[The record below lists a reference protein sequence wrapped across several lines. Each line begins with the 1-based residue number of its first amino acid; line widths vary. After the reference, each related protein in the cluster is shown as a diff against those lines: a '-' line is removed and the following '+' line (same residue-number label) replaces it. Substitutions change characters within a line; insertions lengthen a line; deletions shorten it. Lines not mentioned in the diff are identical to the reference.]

1 MLLISCPWCG
11 PRDEAEFHYGG
22 QAHVPY
28 PEDSAALTD
37 EEWARYLF
45 FRDNPKG
52 PFAERWSHAAGCR
65 KWFNAVRDTS
75 TNEVLA
81 VYRPGEERPATTKP
95 GPTVPVSARPATTK
109 PGPAVSARPAASGP
123 ASGPGPAV
131 PARPAFEDEAP
142 SGPNGGPRAEP
153 PARQASQP
161 HRLATGGRIDRD
173 NPLTFTFDGT
183 EYQGYRGDT
192 LASALLANGVIAT
205 ATSIRLGRPRG
216 IFSAG
221 VEEPNAVIQIEEP
234 FPEPMLPATTV
245 ELHDGLVA
253 TSLPGQG
260 RLATEPDPARYD
272 AVHAHCDLLVV
283 GAGPA
288 GLAAAAAARSGARVI
303 LADDQPEP
311 GGSLLGTGDH
321 LDWVEATRARLEAAP
336 EVRVLPRTTVFGHY
350 DDNHLIAVERRTN
363 HLGAEAPEQVSRERV
378 WRIRARRVVLATG
391 AHERSLA
398 FGDNDRPGVMLA
410 ASARTYLHRYAVLA
424 GRQAVVFTTNDSA
437 YAAALDLAAAGVDV
451 VAIVDTRSEPGEWA
465 ERARSAGLV
474 VLAGHAVTDTRG
486 GARLTAV
493 TVAPYGESAV
503 QRTAPEQQA
512 ASEQQAAQG
521 EQFASEQREFAVDL
535 LLVSGGWNPVAH
547 LFSQA
552 GGKLRHDD
560 VLGTFV
566 PDGCRQAV
574 EVVGSA
580 NGVFDLAT
588 ALAQGAA
595 AGARAVEAEGH
606 PSGAPSLP
614 AVAAAPH
621 TPPMRVFAV
630 PTSSGAPRF
639 VDLQRDVTVDDLA
652 RATGAGLRSV
662 EHTKR
667 YTTAGTANDQG
678 KTGGALASGIVAE
691 LLGVDISALGLP
703 TFRPPYVPVS
713 FAALAGRDRGALSDP
728 IRTTAVH
735 AWHAA
740 HGALFENVGQWK
752 RPWFYPRA
760 GEDMQAA
767 VLREC
772 AAAREGVA
780 FMDASTLGKID
791 VQGPDAAVF
800 LDRLYT
806 NMMSTLKVGM
816 IRYGVMCRL
825 DGMIFDDGT
834 VIRLDRD
841 RFLVTTTTGNAAAV
855 LDWMEEWLQTEWP
868 ELRVHCTSV
877 TEQWAT
883 VALVGPRSR
892 EVLGSLAPRLTVAND
907 DFPFM
912 AWRDTTV
919 AGIDARVCR
928 ISFSGELAYEINVS
942 PWEALALWE
951 ALYEAGAPYGITPY
965 GTETMHVLRAEKGYP
980 IIGQDS
986 DGTVTPQDLGMG
998 WAVSKKKP
1006 DFIGKRSYARA
1017 DTVRGDRKHLV
1028 GLLPE
1033 DPGTF
1038 LPEGTHLVADSV
1050 LPAPPVPMLGHV
1062 TSSYRSAALGRTFAL
1077 ALVKGGRD
1085 RIGER
1090 LYAPVGDRLV
1100 PVTVASPVLY
1110 DPEGARRDG

>member
-1 MLLISCPWCG
+1 MLLIPCPWCG

-28 PEDSAALTD
+28 PQDPSSLTD

-45 FRDNPKG
+45 FRDNPRG

-65 KWFNAVRDTS
+65 RWFNAVRDTS
-75 TNEVLA
+75 TNEILT
-81 VYRPGEERPATTKP
+81 VYRAGEERPE
-95 GPTVPVSARPATTK
+95 TVNSRAGSVESPPATFQ
-109 PGPAVSARPAASGP
+109 PSPAQ
-123 ASGPGPAV
+123 
-131 PARPAFEDEAP
+131 PARPALEDEAVQAEAGSGAAAPVGVQGAQPPRGSGGVAP
-142 SGPNGGPRAEP
+142 SGVEGAEP
-153 PARQASQP
+153 LQDGTGRGGGGEETQP
-161 HRLATGGRIDRD
+161 FRHRTRGRIHRD
-173 NPLTFTFDGT
+173 TPITFTFDGT
-183 EYQGYRGDT
+183 EYQGYKGDT
-192 LASALLANGVIAT
+192 LASALLANGVIQT
-205 ATSIRLGRPRG
+205 GTSIKLGRPRG

-221 VEEPNAVIQIEEP
+221 VEEPNAVVQIEAP

-245 ELHDGLVA
+245 ELYDGLVA
-253 TSLPGQG
+253 TGLPGQG
-260 RLATEPDPARYD
+260 RLATAPDPARYD
-272 AVHAHCDLLVV
+272 AVHTHCDLLVV

-288 GLAAAAAARSGARVI
+288 GLAAAAAAARSGARVI

-311 GGSLLGTGDH
+311 GGSLLGTGEH
-321 LDWVEATRARLEAAP
+321 LDWVTETTTRLDAAP
-336 EVRVLPRTTVFGHY
+336 DVHVLRRTTVFGYY
-350 DDNHLIAVERRTN
+350 DDNHLLAVERRTN
-363 HLGAEAPEQVSRERV
+363 HLGAEAPEHVSRERV
-378 WRIRARRVVLATG
+378 HRIRARRVVLATG

-398 FGDNDRPGVMLA
+398 FADNDRPGVMLA
-410 ASARTYLHRYAVLA
+410 ASARAYVNQYGTLP
-424 GRQAVVFTTNDSA
+424 GRHAVVFTTNDSA
-437 YAAALDLAAAGVDV
+437 YPAALDLTAAGVPV
-451 VAIVDTRSEPGEWA
+451 EAVVDTRTEPGEWVT
-465 ERARSAGLV
+465 RAREAGIE
-474 VLAGHAVTDTRG
+474 VLTGHAVTATEG
-486 GARLTAV
+486 AARLTSV
-493 TVAPYGESAV
+493 TVAPYG
-503 QRTAPEQQA
+503 QTTGR
-512 ASEQQAAQG
+512 
-521 EQFASEQREFAVDL
+521 REFAADL

-552 GGKLRHDD
+552 GGKLRHDEE
-560 VLGTFV
+560 LGTFV
-566 PDGCRQAV
+566 PDTCRQAV
-574 EVVGSA
+574 EVAGAAS
-580 NGVFDLAT
+580 GVFDLARV
-588 ALAQGAA
+588 LAQGAA
-595 AGARAVEAEGH
+595 AGARAIGAEGYT
-606 PSGAPSLP
+606 PEEVPLP
-614 AVAAAPH
+614 RVATMPQ
-621 TPPMRVFAV
+621 TPPMQVFTV
-630 PTSSGAPRF
+630 PGREGAPRF

-678 KTGGALASGIVAE
+678 KTSGVLASGVVAE
-691 LLGVDISALGLP
+691 LLGVDVSALGTT
-703 TFRPPYVPVS
+703 TFRPPYTPVS
-713 FAALAGRDRGALSDP
+713 FAALAGRDRGALLDP
-728 IRTTAVH
+728 IRTTALH

-752 RPWFYPRA
+752 RPWYYPQD
-760 GEDMQAA
+760 GEDMETA

-791 VQGPDAAVF
+791 VQGPDAGVF
-800 LDRLYT
+800 LDLLYT

-816 IRYGVMCRL
+816 IRYGVMCRP
-825 DGMIFDDGT
+825 DGMVFDDGT
-834 VIRLDRD
+834 VIRLAQDRY
-841 RFLVTTTTGNAAAV
+841 LVTTTTGNAAAV

-892 EVLGSLAPRLTVAND
+892 EVLGSLAPRLAVAAE

-912 AWRDTTV
+912 AWRETTV
-919 AGIDARVCR
+919 AGIEARVCR

-942 PWEALALWE
+942 PWEALGLWE

-980 IIGQDS
+980 IVGQDT
-986 DGTVTPQDLGMG
+986 DGTVTPQDLGMS
-998 WAVSKKKP
+998 WAVSKKKK
-1006 DFIGKRSYARA
+1006 DFIGKRSFARA
-1017 DTVRGDRKHLV
+1017 DTARPDRKHLV

-1038 LPEGTHLVADSV
+1038 LPEGTHLVAGSV

-1077 ALVKGGRD
+1077 ALIKGGRD

>member
-1 MLLISCPWCG
+1 MLLITCPWCG

-28 PEDSAALTD
+28 PEDPAALTD

-65 KWFNAVRDTS
+65 KWFNAVRNTA
-75 TNEVLA
+75 TNEILA
-81 VYRPGEERPATTKP
+81 VYRVGETPPETLEPRPEQPACL
-95 GPTVPVSARPATTK
+95 GVPPL
-109 PGPAVSARPAASGP
+109 GE
-123 ASGPGPAV
+123 
-131 PARPAFEDEAP
+131 FEDEAR
-142 SGPNGGPRAEP
+142 SGPTGVQGVEPPGGVEGAEP
-153 PARQASQP
+153 LEDGTGSGGGGDRPFRTP
-161 HRLATGGRIDRD
+161 TGGRIDRGT
-173 NPLTFTFDGT
+173 PLTFTFDGT

-192 LASALLANGVIAT
+192 LASALLANGVIQA
-205 ATSIRLGRPRG
+205 ATSIKLGRPRG

-221 VEEPNAVIQIEEP
+221 VEEPNAVVQIEAP

-245 ELHDGLVA
+245 ELYDGLVA
-253 TSLPGQG
+253 SSLPGQG

-288 GLAAAAAARSGARVI
+288 GLAAAAAAASTGARVI
-303 LADDQPEP
+303 LADDQPEL
-311 GGSLLGTGDH
+311 GGSLLGTGRH

-336 EVRVLPRTTVFGHY
+336 EVRVLRRTTVFGHY
-350 DDNHLIAVERRTN
+350 DDNHLLAVERRTN
-363 HLGAEAPEQVSRERV
+363 HLGAEAPANVSRERV
-378 WRIRARRVVLATG
+378 WRIRARHVVLATG

-410 ASARTYLHRYAVLA
+410 ASARTYLHRYAVLP
-424 GRQAVVFTTNDSA
+424 GRHAAVFTTNDSA
-437 YAAALDLAAAGVDV
+437 YAAALDLKAAGVDIA
-451 VAIVDTRSEPGEWA
+451 AIVDTRPEPREWA
-465 ERARSAGLV
+465 ERARSAGIE
-474 VLAGHAVTDTRG
+474 VLAGYAVTGTEG

-493 TVAPYGESAV
+493 TVAPYGECA
-503 QRTAPEQQA
+503 
-512 ASEQQAAQG
+512 G
-521 EQFASEQREFAVDL
+521 QREFAVDL

-552 GGKLRHDD
+552 GGRLRHDD
-560 VLGTFV
+560 ALGAFV
-566 PDGCRQAV
+566 PDTGRQAV

-580 NGVFDLAT
+580 NGAFDLAT
-588 ALAQGAA
+588 VLAQGAA
-595 AGARAVEAEGH
+595 AGARAVEAEGYTAE
-606 PSGAPSLP
+606 APALP
-614 AVAAAPH
+614 AVAAQPY
-621 TPPMRVFAV
+621 TPPMQVFTI
-630 PTSSGAPRF
+630 PTGTGAPRF

-667 YTTAGTANDQG
+667 YTTAGTGGDQG
-678 KTGGALASGIVAE
+678 RTAGVLASGVVAE

-703 TFRPPYVPVS
+703 TFRPPYTPVS

-728 IRTTAVH
+728 VRTTALH
-735 AWHAA
+735 TWHVA

-752 RPWFYPRA
+752 RPWYYPQD
-760 GEDMQAA
+760 GEDMETA

-772 AAAREGVA
+772 RAAREGVA

-791 VQGPDAAVF
+791 VQGPDAALF

-816 IRYGVMCRL
+816 IRYGVMCGL
-825 DGMIFDDGT
+825 DGMVFDDGT
-834 VIRLDRD
+834 VIRLAQD

-883 VALVGPRSR
+883 VALVGPKSR
-892 EVLGSLAPRLTVAND
+892 EVLGSLAPRLAVGTD

-912 AWRDTTV
+912 AWRETTV
-919 AGIDARVCR
+919 SGIQARVCR

-980 IIGQDS
+980 IVGQDT

-1017 DTVRGDRKHLV
+1017 DTVRPDRKHLV
-1028 GLLPE
+1028 GLLTE
-1033 DPGTF
+1033 DPAAF
-1038 LPEGTHLVADSV
+1038 LPEGTHLVADGE

-1077 ALVKGGRD
+1077 ALIKGGRD

>member
-1 MLLISCPWCG
+1 MLLIPCPWCG

-22 QAHVPY
+22 QAHVAY
-28 PEDSAALTD
+28 PETPSALTD

-45 FRDNPKG
+45 FRDNTKG

-65 KWFNAVRDTS
+65 RWFNAVRDTS
-75 TNEVLA
+75 TNEILS
-81 VYRPGEERPATTKP
+81 VYRSGEDRPATP
-95 GPTVPVSARPATTK
+95 APTPA
-109 PGPAVSARPAASGP
+109 P
-123 ASGPGPAV
+123 
-131 PARPAFEDEAP
+131 PARPAFEGEAVRAAGEP
-142 SGPNGGPRAEP
+142 ASAGPGSGVEGAESRRDGTARGGEGETT
-153 PARQASQP
+153 QP
-161 HRLATGGRIDRD
+161 FRHPTRGRIDRD
-173 NPLTFTFDGT
+173 TLLTFTFDGT
-183 EYQGYRGDT
+183 QYQGHRGDT
-192 LASALLANGVIAT
+192 LASALLANGVIHAG
-205 ATSIRLGRPRG
+205 TSIKLGRPRG

-245 ELHDGLVA
+245 ELYDGLVA

-260 RLATEPDPARYD
+260 RLATAPDPARYD

-288 GLAAAAAARSGARVI
+288 GLAAAAAAANSGARVI
-303 LADDQPEP
+303 LADDQPEL
-311 GGSLLGTGDH
+311 GGSLLGTAEH
-321 LDWVEATRARLEAAP
+321 LDWVGETADLLDAAP
-336 EVRVLPRTTVFGHY
+336 EVRVLRRTTVFGYY
-350 DDNHLIAVERRTN
+350 DDNHLLAVERRTN
-363 HLGAEAPEQVSRERV
+363 HLGGAAPANVSRERV

-398 FGDNDRPGVMLA
+398 FADNDRPGVMLA
-410 ASARTYLHRYAVLA
+410 SSARTHVNRHGALP
-424 GRQAVVFTTNDSA
+424 GRHAVVLTTNDSA
-437 YAAALDLAAAGVDV
+437 YAAALDLASAGLAVT
-451 VAIVDTRSEPGEWA
+451 AIVDTRPEPGEWA
-465 ERARSAGLV
+465 ERATAAGIE
-474 VLAGHAVTDTRG
+474 VLAGHAVTGTEG

-493 TVAPYGESAV
+493 TVAPYGESA
-503 QRTAPEQQA
+503 
-512 ASEQQAAQG
+512 G
-521 EQFASEQREFAVDL
+521 QREFAADL

-547 LFSQA
+547 LFSQS
-552 GGKLRHDD
+552 GGTLRHDGT
-560 VLGTFV
+560 LGSFV
-566 PDGCRQAV
+566 PDTGRQAV

-580 NGVFDLAT
+580 SGVLDPA
-588 ALAQGAA
+588 AVLAQGAA
-595 AGARAVEAEGH
+595 AGARAIEAEGYT
-606 PSGAPSLP
+606 PEQPRLP
-614 AVAAAPH
+614 AVAAQPRPAPAMH
-621 TPPMRVFAV
+621 VYVV
-630 PTSSGAPRF
+630 PGESDAPRF
-639 VDLQRDVTVDDLA
+639 VDLQRDVTVADLA

-667 YTTAGTANDQG
+667 YTTAGTATDQG
-678 KTGGALASGIVAE
+678 KTSGVLASGAVAE
-691 LLGVDISALGLP
+691 LLGVDVSALGTT
-703 TFRPPYVPVS
+703 TFRPPYTPVS
-713 FAALAGRDRGALSDP
+713 FAALAGRDRGLLSDP
-728 IRTTAVH
+728 VRTTALH
-735 AWHAA
+735 EWHVG

-752 RPWFYPRA
+752 RPWYYPRG
-760 GEDMQAA
+760 GEDMEAA

-772 AAAREGVA
+772 AATREGVG

-791 VQGPDAAVF
+791 VQGPDAAAF
-800 LDRLYT
+800 LDLLYT

-816 IRYGVMCRL
+816 IRYGVMCRP
-825 DGMIFDDGT
+825 DGMVFDDGT
-834 VIRLDRD
+834 VIRVDRD

-868 ELRVHCTSV
+868 ELKVHCTSV

-892 EVLGSLAPRLTVAND
+892 EVIGSLAPGLAVANE

-912 AWRDTTV
+912 AWRETTV
-919 AGIDARVCR
+919 AAVEARVCR

-942 PWEALALWE
+942 PWEALTLWE
-951 ALYEAGAPYGITPY
+951 AVYEAGAPYGITPY

-980 IIGQDS
+980 IIGQDT

-1006 DFIGKRSYARA
+1006 DFIGKRSFARA
-1017 DTVRGDRKHLV
+1017 DTVRPDRKHLV

-1033 DPGTF
+1033 DPAAF
-1038 LPEGTHLVADSV
+1038 LPEGTHLVAGGE

-1062 TSSYRSAALGRTFAL
+1062 TSSYRSAALGRTIAL

>member
-1 MLLISCPWCG
+1 MLLIPCPWCG

-28 PEDSAALTD
+28 PEDPAALTD

-45 FRDNPKG
+45 FRANPKG

-65 KWFNAVRDTS
+65 RWFNAVRDTS
-75 TNEVLA
+75 TNEILT
-81 VYRPGEERPATTKP
+81 VYRAGEERPRT
-95 GPTVPVSARPATTK
+95 SESR
-109 PGPAVSARPAASGP
+109 SLQ
-123 ASGPGPAV
+123 
-131 PARPAFEDEAP
+131 PARPAIEDEAP
-142 SGPNGGPRAEP
+142 SGPIGGLGAEP
-153 PARQASQP
+153 PAGVQGAGPLVSGRGAVGEIQP
-161 HRLATGGRIDRD
+161 FRRATGGRVDRD
-173 NPLTFTFDGT
+173 APLTFTFDGT
-183 EYQGYRGDT
+183 QYVGHRGDT
-192 LASALLANGVIAT
+192 LASALLANGVIAA
-205 ATSIRLGRPRG
+205 ATSIKRGRPRG

-221 VEEPNAVIQIEEP
+221 VEEPNAVVQIEAP

-245 ELHDGLVA
+245 ELYDGLVA
-253 TSLPGQG
+253 SSLPGQG

-272 AVHAHCDLLVV
+272 AVHAHCDLLIV

-288 GLAAAAAARSGARVI
+288 GLAAAAAAAHSGARVI
-303 LADDQPEP
+303 LADDQPEL
-311 GGSLLGTGDH
+311 GGSLLGTGEH
-321 LDWVEATRARLEAAP
+321 LDWVETTGARLDAAA
-336 EVRVLPRTTVFGHY
+336 EVRVLRRTTVFGYY
-350 DDNHLIAVERRTN
+350 DDNHLLAVERRTN
-363 HLGAEAPEQVSRERV
+363 HLGAGAPENVSRERV

-398 FGDNDRPGVMLA
+398 FADNDRPGVMLA
-410 ASARTYLHRYAVLA
+410 ASARAYVNRHGVLP
-424 GRQAVVFTTNDSA
+424 GRHAVVFTTNDSA
-437 YAAALDLAAAGVDV
+437 YAAALDLTAAGVDV
-451 VAIVDTRSEPGEWA
+451 TAIVDTRPEPGECA
-465 ERARSAGLV
+465 ERARAAGV
-474 VLAGHAVTDTRG
+474 EVLSGHAVTGTEGD
-486 GARLTAV
+486 ARLTSV
-493 TVAPYGESAV
+493 TVAPYGESA
-503 QRTAPEQQA
+503 
-512 ASEQQAAQG
+512 G
-521 EQFASEQREFAVDL
+521 QREFAADL

-552 GGKLRHDD
+552 GGTLRHDD
-560 VLGTFV
+560 ALGSFV
-566 PDGCRQAV
+566 PDTCRQAV
-574 EVVGSA
+574 EVAGSA
-580 NGVFDLAT
+580 NGTPDLGAV
-588 ALAQGAA
+588 LAQGAA
-595 AGARAVEAEGH
+595 AGARAVEAEGFTCE
-606 PSGAPSLP
+606 APRLP
-614 AVAAAPH
+614 HVAAQPQ
-621 TPPMRVFAV
+621 TPPMQVFTV
-630 PTSSGAPRF
+630 PGREGAPRF

-678 KTGGALASGIVAE
+678 KTSGVLASGVVAE
-691 LLGVDISALGLP
+691 LLGVDISVLGTT
-703 TFRPPYVPVS
+703 TFRPPYTPVS
-713 FAALAGRDRGALSDP
+713 FAALAGRDRGALHDP
-728 IRTTAVH
+728 IRVTALH
-735 AWHAA
+735 EWHVG

-752 RPWFYPRA
+752 RPWYYPRD
-760 GEDMQAA
+760 GEDMEAA

-772 AAAREGVA
+772 AAARDSVA

-791 VQGPDAAVF
+791 VQGPDAGVF
-800 LDRLYT
+800 LDLLYT

-816 IRYGVMCRL
+816 IRYGVMCRP
-825 DGMIFDDGT
+825 DGMVFDDGT
-834 VIRLDRD
+834 VIRLAED

-892 EVLGSLAPRLTVAND
+892 EVLGSLAPQLAVNNE

-912 AWRDTTV
+912 AWRGTTV
-919 AGIDARVCR
+919 AGIGARVCR

-951 ALYEAGAPYGITPY
+951 ALYAAGAPYGITPY

-980 IIGQDS
+980 IIGQDT
-986 DGTVTPQDLGMG
+986 DGTVTPQDLGMS

-1017 DTVRGDRKHLV
+1017 DAVRPDRKHLV

-1077 ALVKGGRD
+1077 ALIKGGRD

>member
-28 PEDSAALTD
+28 PEEPAALTD

-65 KWFNAVRDTS
+65 RWFNAVRDTA
-75 TNEVLA
+75 TNEILA
-81 VYRPGEERPATTKP
+81 VYKAGEPRPKTLEPRPVTAQP
-95 GPTVPVSARPATTK
+95 RSVQPA
-109 PGPAVSARPAASGP
+109 G
-123 ASGPGPAV
+123 
-131 PARPAFEDEAP
+131 PAFEDEARSVP
-142 SGPNGGPRAEP
+142 IGGAGAEP
-153 PARQASQP
+153 PARLGSQP
-161 HRLATGGRIDRD
+161 HRLVTGGRIDRD
-173 NPLTFTFDGT
+173 EPLAFTLDGT
-183 EYQGYRGDT
+183 QYQGYRGDT
-192 LASALLANGVIAT
+192 LASALLANGVIAA
-205 ATSIRLGRPRG
+205 ATSIKFGRPRG

-221 VEEPNAVIQIEEP
+221 VEEPNAVVQIEAP

-245 ELHDGLVA
+245 ELYDGLVA
-253 TSLPGQG
+253 SSLPGQG

-288 GLAAAAAARSGARVI
+288 GLAAAAAAARSGARVI
-303 LADDQPEP
+303 LADDQPEL
-311 GGSLLGTGDH
+311 GGSLLGTGEH
-321 LDWVEATRARLEAAP
+321 LDWVAGTRARLEAAP
-336 EVRVLPRTTVFGHY
+336 EVRVLRRTSVFGHY
-350 DDNHLIAVERRTN
+350 DDNHLLAVERRTS
-363 HLGAEAPEQVSRERV
+363 HLGAQAPADVSRERV

-410 ASARTYLHRYAVLA
+410 SSARTYLHRYAVLP
-424 GRQAVVFTTNDSA
+424 GRHAVVFTTNDSA
-437 YAAALDLAAAGVDV
+437 YAAALDLAAAGVDIA
-451 VAIVDTRSEPGEWA
+451 AIVDTRPEPGEWA
-465 ERARSAGLV
+465 ERARSAGIE
-474 VLAGHAVTDTRG
+474 VLAGHAVTGTEG
-486 GARLTAV
+486 EARLTAV
-493 TVAPYGESAV
+493 AVAPHGESA
-503 QRTAPEQQA
+503 
-512 ASEQQAAQG
+512 G
-521 EQFASEQREFAVDL
+521 QREFAVDL
-535 LLVSGGWNPVAH
+535 LLVAGGWNPVAH

-552 GGKLRHDD
+552 GGKLRHDEA
-560 VLGTFV
+560 LGAFV
-566 PDGCRQAV
+566 PDDCRQAV
-574 EVVGSA
+574 EVAGSA
-580 NGVFDLAT
+580 NGAFDLSAV
-588 ALAQGAA
+588 LAEGAA
-595 AGARAVEAEGH
+595 AGARAVEAEGYTAD
-606 PSGAPSLP
+606 APALP
-614 AVAAAPH
+614 AVAAQPH
-621 TPPMRVFAV
+621 TPPMQVFTV
-630 PTSSGAPRF
+630 PTSTGAPRF

-667 YTTAGTANDQG
+667 YTTAGTGGDQG
-678 KTGGALASGIVAE
+678 RTGGVLASGVVGE

-703 TFRPPYVPVS
+703 TFRPPYTPVS
-713 FAALAGRDRGALSDP
+713 FATLAGRDRGALHDP
-728 IRTTAVH
+728 IRTTALHGRHVE
-735 AWHAA
+735 
-740 HGALFENVGQWK
+740 HGAVFENVGQWK
-752 RPWFYPRA
+752 RPWYYPRD
-760 GEDMQAA
+760 GEDMETA

-772 AAAREGVA
+772 RAAREGVA

-791 VQGPDAAVF
+791 VQGPDAAVL

-816 IRYGVMCRL
+816 IRYGVMCRP
-825 DGMIFDDGT
+825 DGMVFDDGT
-834 VIRLDRD
+834 VIRLAPD

-868 ELRVHCTSV
+868 ELKVHCTSV

-892 EVLGSLAPRLTVAND
+892 AVLGSLAPELAVGND

-912 AWRDTTV
+912 AWRETTV
-919 AGIDARVCR
+919 AGVDARVCR

-942 PWEALALWE
+942 PWDALALWE

-980 IIGQDS
+980 IVGQDT
-986 DGTVTPQDLGMG
+986 DGTVTPQDLGMS

-1017 DTVRGDRKHLV
+1017 DTVRPDRKHLV

-1033 DPGTF
+1033 DPAAF
-1038 LPEGTHLVADSV
+1038 LPEGTHLVADSE

-1090 LYAPVGDRLV
+1090 LYAPVGDRLL

>member
-1 MLLISCPWCG
+1 MLLIPCPWCG

-22 QAHVPY
+22 QAHVAY
-28 PEDSAALTD
+28 PEDPAALTD

-65 KWFNAVRDTS
+65 RWFNAVRDTA
-75 TNEVLA
+75 TNEILA
-81 VYRPGEERPATTKP
+81 VYRTGESRPATFE
-95 GPTVPVSARPATTK
+95 ARPTS
-109 PGPAVSARPAASGP
+109 PAARPGVP
-123 ASGPGPAV
+123 PPGE
-131 PARPAFEDEAP
+131 FEDEPVQGDGSPAAP
-142 SGPNGGPRAEP
+142 P
-153 PARQASQP
+153 PAAVKGAGPSDTGGGTWKTQP
-161 HRLATGGRIDRD
+161 FRLADGGRIDR
-173 NPLTFTFDGT
+173 NHPLTFTFDGIRY
-183 EYQGYRGDT
+183 EGFRGDT
-192 LASALLANGVIAT
+192 LASALLANGVIAA
-205 ATSIRLGRPRG
+205 ATSTKLGRPRG

-221 VEEPNAVIQIEEP
+221 VEEPNAVVQIEAP

-245 ELHDGLVA
+245 ELYDGLVA
-253 TSLPGQG
+253 SSLPGQG

-272 AVHAHCDLLVV
+272 AVHAHCDLLIV

-288 GLAAAAAARSGARVI
+288 GLAAAAAAARSGARVI

-311 GGSLLGTGDH
+311 GGGLLGTAEH
-321 LDWVEATRARLEAAP
+321 LDWVSATAALLDAAP
-336 EVRVLPRTTVFGHY
+336 EVRVLRRTTVFGYY
-350 DDNHLIAVERRTN
+350 DDNHLLAVERRTS
-363 HLGAEAPEQVSRERV
+363 HLGAGAPENVSRERV

-410 ASARTYLHRYAVLA
+410 ASARTYVNRHGVAP
-424 GRQAVVFTTNDSA
+424 GRHAVVFTTNDSA
-437 YAAALDLAAAGVDV
+437 YPAALDLAAAGVEIA
-451 VAIVDTRSEPGEWA
+451 AIVDTRPAPGEWA
-465 ERARSAGLV
+465 DRARSAGIE
-474 VLAGHAVTDTRG
+474 VLTGHAVIGTEG
-486 GARLTAV
+486 EARLTAV
-493 TVAPYGESAV
+493 TVAPYGE
-503 QRTAPEQQA
+503 
-512 ASEQQAAQG
+512 
-521 EQFASEQREFAVDL
+521 FAGQREFAVDL

-552 GGKLRHDD
+552 GGRLRHDEA
-560 VLGTFV
+560 LGTFV
-566 PDGCRQAV
+566 PDTCRQAL
-574 EVVGSA
+574 EVAGSA
-580 NGVFDLAT
+580 AGTFDLAA

-595 AGARAVEAEGH
+595 AGVRAVEAEGYTAE
-606 PSGAPSLP
+606 APALP
-614 AVAAAPH
+614 AVAVRPQS
-621 TPPMRVFAV
+621 PPMQVFAV
-630 PTSSGAPRF
+630 PAPAAAPRF

-678 KTGGALASGIVAE
+678 RTAGVLASGIVAE

-703 TFRPPYVPVS
+703 TFRPPYTPVS
-713 FAALAGRDRGALSDP
+713 FATLAGRDRGALHDP
-728 IRTTAVH
+728 VRTTALH
-735 AWHAA
+735 GWHAE

-752 RPWFYPRA
+752 RPWYYPRD
-760 GEDMQAA
+760 GEDMETA

-772 AAAREGVA
+772 RAAREGVA

-791 VQGPDAAVF
+791 VQGPDAGAF
-800 LDRLYT
+800 LDLLYT

-816 IRYGVMCRL
+816 IRYGVMCRP

-834 VIRLDRD
+834 VIRLTQE

-892 EVLGSLAPRLTVAND
+892 RLLGSLAPQLAVSND

-912 AWRDTTV
+912 AWRETTV

-942 PWEALALWE
+942 PWDALALWQ

-980 IIGQDS
+980 IIGQDT
-986 DGTVTPQDLGMG
+986 DGTVTPQDLGMS

-1017 DTVRGDRKHLV
+1017 DTVRPDRKHLV
-1028 GLLPE
+1028 GLLPV
-1033 DPGTF
+1033 DPAVF
-1038 LPEGTHLVADSV
+1038 LPEGTHLVADSA

-1077 ALVKGGRD
+1077 ALIKGGRD

-1090 LYAPVGDRLV
+1090 LYAPVGDRML

>member
-1 MLLISCPWCG
+1 MLLIPCPWCG

-28 PEDSAALTD
+28 PDDPSALTD
-37 EEWARYLF
+37 QEWARYLF

-65 KWFNAVRDTS
+65 KWFNAVRDTA
-75 TNEVLA
+75 TNEILA
-81 VYRPGEERPATTKP
+81 VYRAGEERPATLEPRPVHSACP
-95 GPTVPVSARPATTK
+95 GVPPL
-109 PGPAVSARPAASGP
+109 GE
-123 ASGPGPAV
+123 
-131 PARPAFEDEAP
+131 FEDKAP
-142 SGPNGGPRAEP
+142 SGPTGAQEAKPLQDGTSRGGGGA
-153 PARQASQP
+153 ASISGSAAGQP
-161 HRLATGGRIDRD
+161 FRHPTRGRIHRGT
-173 NPLTFTFDGT
+173 PLTFTFDGT
-183 EYQGYRGDT
+183 EYQGHRGDT
-192 LASALLANGVIAT
+192 LASALLANGVIET
-205 ATSIRLGRPRG
+205 GTSIKLGRPRG

-221 VEEPNAVIQIEEP
+221 VEEPNAVVQIEAP

-245 ELHDGLVA
+245 ELYDGLVA
-253 TSLPGQG
+253 SSLSGQG

-272 AVHAHCDLLVV
+272 AVHAHCDLLIV

-288 GLAAAAAARSGARVI
+288 GLAAAAAAARSGARVI
-303 LADDQPEP
+303 LADDQPEL
-311 GGSLLGTGDH
+311 GGSLLGTAEH
-321 LDWVEATRARLEAAP
+321 LGWVTDVTGQLDNAP
-336 EVRVLPRTTVFGHY
+336 EVRVLRRTTVFGYY
-350 DDNHLIAVERRTN
+350 DDNHLLAVERRTN
-363 HLGAEAPEQVSRERV
+363 HLGADAPEHVSRERV

-398 FGDNDRPGVMLA
+398 FADNDRPGVMLA
-410 ASARTYLHRYAVLA
+410 ASARTYVNRHGVLP
-424 GRQAVVFTTNDSA
+424 GRHAVVLTTNDSA
-437 YAAALDLAAAGVDV
+437 YAAALDLTAAGVDI
-451 VAIVDTRSEPGEWA
+451 VAIVDTRPTPGEWA
-465 ERARSAGLV
+465 ERARQAGIEV
-474 VLAGHAVTDTRG
+474 VAGHAVTGTEGD
-486 GARLTAV
+486 ARLTAV
-493 TVAPYGESAV
+493 TVAPYGESV
-503 QRTAPEQQA
+503 
-512 ASEQQAAQG
+512 G
-521 EQFASEQREFAVDL
+521 QREFTADL

-547 LFSQA
+547 LFSQS
-552 GGKLRHDD
+552 GGKLRYDEA
-560 VLGTFV
+560 LGSFV
-566 PDGCRQAV
+566 PDTCRQAV

-580 NGVFDLAT
+580 SGVLDPAEV
-588 ALAQGAA
+588 LAQGAA
-595 AGARAVEAEGH
+595 AGARAIEAEGYT
-606 PSGAPSLP
+606 PQAPRLP
-614 AVAAAPH
+614 AVAARPRQ
-621 TPPMRVFAV
+621 TPAMHVYVV
-630 PTSSGAPRF
+630 PGASNAPRF

-652 RATGAGLRSV
+652 RAAGAGLRSV

-678 KTGGALASGIVAE
+678 KTSGVLASGVVAE
-691 LLGVDISALGLP
+691 LLGVDISALGTT
-703 TFRPPYVPVS
+703 TFRPPYTPVS

-728 IRTTAVH
+728 VRTTAIH
-735 AWHAA
+735 EWHVA

-752 RPWFYPRA
+752 RPWYYPRD
-760 GEDMQAA
+760 GEDMEAA

-772 AAAREGVA
+772 AAARDGVA

-791 VQGPDAAVF
+791 VQGPDAGVF

-816 IRYGVMCRL
+816 IRYGVMCRP
-825 DGMIFDDGT
+825 DGMVFDDGT
-834 VIRLDRD
+834 VIRLAQD
-841 RFLVTTTTGNAAAV
+841 RFLVTTTTGNAAVV

-892 EVLGSLAPRLTVAND
+892 DVLGALAPQLAVAND

-912 AWRDTTV
+912 AWRETTV
-919 AGIDARVCR
+919 AGIEARVCR

-942 PWEALALWE
+942 PWEALTLWQALH
-951 ALYEAGAPYGITPY
+951 EAGAPYGIAPY

-980 IIGQDS
+980 IIGQDT
-986 DGTVTPQDLGMG
+986 DGTVTPQDLGMN
-998 WAVSKKKP
+998 WVVSKKKP

-1017 DTVRGDRKHLV
+1017 DSVRPDRKHLV

-1038 LPEGTHLVADSV
+1038 LPEGTHLVADSE

-1077 ALVKGGRD
+1077 ALIKGGRD

-1100 PVTVASPVLY
+1100 PVIVASPVLY

>member
-1 MLLISCPWCG
+1 MLLIPCPWCG

-28 PEDSAALTD
+28 PQAPAALTD

-65 KWFNAVRDTS
+65 RWFNAVRDTS
-75 TNEVLA
+75 TNEILA
-81 VYRPGEERPATTKP
+81 VYRAGEERPETLERRA
-95 GPTVPVSARPATTK
+95 VPARP
-109 PGPAVSARPAASGP
+109 RPAS
-123 ASGPGPAV
+123 

-142 SGPNGGPRAEP
+142 SGPIGAPGAEP
-153 PARQASQP
+153 PARDTTQP
-161 HRLATGGRIDRD
+161 YRLSTGGRVDRSA
-173 NPLTFTFDGT
+173 PLTFTFDGT
-183 EYQGYRGDT
+183 EYQGFRGDT
-192 LASALLANGVIAT
+192 LASALLANGVIQAG
-205 ATSIRLGRPRG
+205 TSIKFGRPRG
-216 IFSAG
+216 VFSAG
-221 VEEPNAVIQIEEP
+221 VEEPNAVVQIEAP

-245 ELHDGLVA
+245 ELYDGLVA
-253 TSLPGQG
+253 SSLPGQG

-288 GLAAAAAARSGARVI
+288 GLAAAAAAARSGARVI
-303 LADDQPEP
+303 LADDRPEL
-311 GGSLLGTGDH
+311 GGSLLGTGEL
-321 LDWVEATRARLEAAP
+321 LDWVDESGEQLDAVP
-336 EVRVLPRTTVFGHY
+336 EVRVLRRTTVFGYY
-350 DDNHLIAVERRTN
+350 DDNHLLAVERRTN
-363 HLGAEAPEQVSRERV
+363 HLGAEAPEKVSRERV

-398 FGDNDRPGVMLA
+398 FADNDRPGVMLA
-410 ASARTYLHRYAVLA
+410 ASARAYVNRHGVLP
-424 GRQAVVFTTNDSA
+424 GRHAVVFTTNDSA

-451 VAIVDTRSEPGEWA
+451 TAIVDTRPEPGQWA
-465 ERARSAGLV
+465 DRARAAGIE
-474 VLAGHAVTDTRG
+474 VLSGHAVTGTQGD
-486 GARLTAV
+486 ARLTTV
-493 TVAPYGESAV
+493 TVAPYGEAI
-503 QRTAPEQQA
+503 A
-512 ASEQQAAQG
+512 
-521 EQFASEQREFAVDL
+521 QREFAADL

-552 GGKLRHDD
+552 GGKLRHDAA
-560 VLGTFV
+560 LGSFV
-566 PDGCRQAV
+566 PDTCRQAV

-580 NGVFDLAT
+580 RGALDLAAT
-588 ALAQGAA
+588 LAQGAA
-595 AGARAVEAEGH
+595 AGARAVEAEGYTAE
-606 PSGAPSLP
+606 APRLP
-614 AVAAAPH
+614 AVAAQPRQ
-621 TPPMRVFAV
+621 TPPLHVYVV
-630 PTSSGAPRF
+630 PGASDAPRF

-652 RATGAGLRSV
+652 RATGAGMRSV

-678 KTGGALASGIVAE
+678 KTSGVLASGIVAE
-691 LLGVDISALGLP
+691 LLGVDISALGTT
-703 TFRPPYVPVS
+703 TFRPPYTPVS
-713 FAALAGRDRGALSDP
+713 FATLAGRDRGALHDP
-728 IRTTAVH
+728 VRTTALH
-735 AWHAA
+735 DWHVA

-752 RPWFYPRA
+752 RPWYYPQD
-760 GEDMQAA
+760 GEDMEAA

-772 AAAREGVA
+772 RAAREGVA
-780 FMDASTLGKID
+780 LMDASTLGKID
-791 VQGPDAAVF
+791 VQGPDAAVL

-816 IRYGVMCRL
+816 IRYGVMCRP
-825 DGMIFDDGT
+825 DGMVFDDGT
-834 VIRLDRD
+834 VIRLAQDRY
-841 RFLVTTTTGNAAAV
+841 LVTTTTGNAAAV

-892 EVLGSLAPRLTVAND
+892 EVLGALAPRLAVSND

-912 AWRDTTV
+912 AWRESTV
-919 AGIDARVCR
+919 AGIEARVCR

-942 PWEALALWE
+942 PWAARALWE
-951 ALYEAGAPYGITPY
+951 AVYEAGAPYGITPY

-980 IIGQDS
+980 IIGQDT
-986 DGTVTPQDLGMG
+986 DGTVTPQDLGMS
-998 WAVSKKKP
+998 WVVSKKKP
-1006 DFIGKRSYARA
+1006 DFIGKRSHARA
-1017 DTVRGDRKHLV
+1017 DTARPDRKHLV

-1062 TSSYRSAALGRTFAL
+1062 TSSYRSATLGRTFAL
-1077 ALVKGGRD
+1077 ALIKGGRE

-1090 LYAPVGDRLV
+1090 LYAPVGDHLV

>member
-1 MLLISCPWCG
+1 MLLIPCPWCG

-28 PEDSAALTD
+28 PENPASLTD

-45 FRDNPKG
+45 FRDNTKG

-65 KWFNAVRDTS
+65 RWFNAVRDTA
-75 TNEVLA
+75 TNEILT
-81 VYRPGEERPATTKP
+81 VYRAGEPRPATIEP
-95 GPTVPVSARPATTK
+95 RPVPA
-109 PGPAVSARPAASGP
+109 
-123 ASGPGPAV
+123 
-131 PARPAFEDEAP
+131 ARPAFGDEAL
-142 SGPNGGPRAEP
+142 SGPTGGQGAEP
-153 PARQASQP
+153 PGSGGEGAAP
-161 HRLATGGRIDRD
+161 LEDGTGRGGGGAAAVSGSAAGSPLRHPTRGRIHRD
-173 NPLTFTFDGT
+173 TPLTFTFDGT
-183 EYQGYRGDT
+183 AYQGYRGDT
-192 LASALLANGVIAT
+192 LASALLANGVIQAG
-205 ATSIRLGRPRG
+205 TSIKLGRPRG

-245 ELHDGLVA
+245 ELYDGLVA

-272 AVHAHCDLLVV
+272 AVHAHCDLLIV

-288 GLAAAAAARSGARVI
+288 GLAAAAAAARTGARVV

-311 GGSLLGTGDH
+311 GGSLLGTGEH
-321 LDWVEATRARLEAAP
+321 LDWVEEVTRQLENAP
-336 EVRVLPRTTVFGHY
+336 EVRVLRRTTVFGHY
-350 DDNHLIAVERRTN
+350 DDNHLLAVERRTN
-363 HLGAEAPEQVSRERV
+363 HLGAEAPENVSRERV

-398 FGDNDRPGVMLA
+398 FADNDRPGIMLA
-410 ASARTYLHRYAVLA
+410 TSARAYVNRHGVLP
-424 GRQAVVFTTNDSA
+424 GRRAVVFTTNDSA
-437 YAAALDLAAAGVDV
+437 YAAALDLHTAGAQVT
-451 VAIVDTRSEPGEWA
+451 AIVDTRADAGEWA
-465 ERARSAGLV
+465 QRARDAGV
-474 VLAGHAVTDTRG
+474 EVLTGHAVTGTEGDP
-486 GARLTAV
+486 RLTTV
-493 TVAPYGESAV
+493 TVAPYGES
-503 QRTAPEQQA
+503 T
-512 ASEQQAAQG
+512 G
-521 EQFASEQREFAVDL
+521 QREFAADL

-552 GGKLRHDD
+552 GGKLRYDD
-560 VLGTFV
+560 TLGSFV
-566 PDGCRQAV
+566 PDTCRQAV
-574 EVVGSA
+574 EVAGAA
-580 NGVFDLAT
+580 NGVFDLST

-595 AGARAVEAEGH
+595 AAARALTAEGYTVET
-606 PSGAPSLP
+606 PRLPDPAPLP
-614 AVAAAPH
+614 Q
-621 TPPMRVFAV
+621 TPPMQVFTV
-630 PTSSGAPRF
+630 PGREGAPRF

-652 RATGAGLRSV
+652 RATGAGMRSV

-678 KTGGALASGIVAE
+678 KTSGVLAGGVVAE
-691 LLGVDISALGLP
+691 LLGVDISALGTT
-703 TFRPPYVPVS
+703 TFRPPYTPVS
-713 FAALAGRDRGALSDP
+713 FATLAGRDRGALHDP
-728 IRTTAVH
+728 IRTTALH
-735 AWHAA
+735 EWHVA

-752 RPWFYPRA
+752 RPWYYPQD
-760 GEDMQAA
+760 GEDMEAA

-772 AAAREGVA
+772 TAARESVA

-791 VQGPDAAVF
+791 VQGPDAAAF
-800 LDRLYT
+800 LDLLYT

-816 IRYGVMCRL
+816 IRYGVMCRP

-834 VIRLDRD
+834 VIRLAQD

-868 ELRVHCTSV
+868 DLRVHCTSV

-892 EVLGSLAPRLTVAND
+892 EVLGALAPHLAVANE

-912 AWRDTTV
+912 AWRETTV
-919 AGIDARVCR
+919 AGIEARVCR

-951 ALYEAGAPYGITPY
+951 ALHEAGAAYGITPY

-980 IIGQDS
+980 IIGQDT

-1006 DFIGKRSYARA
+1006 DFIGKRSFARA
-1017 DTVRGDRKHLV
+1017 DTVRPDRKHLV

-1038 LPEGTHLVADSV
+1038 LPEGTHLVADGV

-1077 ALVKGGRD
+1077 ALIKGGRD

-1100 PVTVASPVLY
+1100 PVTVAGPVLF